1 MKLTWRTEWP
11 IWALI
16 LGMFLLAAVS
26 WSTAPDRIP
35 THWGWNGQVDRYS
48 GKFEGLLLMPILAT
62 VVYLLLTFLPR
73 VDPGRANYE
82 QFAGAYL
89 MIRASAVTIMAAI
102 YGVIHLVIRGH
113 AVRID
118 TIVPLLV
125 GGLLTIVGSVLGKI
139 RPNWFVGVRTPW
151 TLSSKLSWTKTH
163 RAAGWVFVVLGLSMM
178 ASGVSRSRAAF
189 IATIAFGAIGV
200 VGTMIYSYLVWR
212 RDPERIPPAGTLPAE

>member
-1 MKLTWRTEWP
+1 MKLSWRTEWP

-16 LGMFLLAAVS
+16 LGMFLLAATS
-26 WSTAPDRIP
+26 WSAAPDRIP
-35 THWGWNGQVDRYS
+35 THWGWNGQVDRYG
-48 GKFEGLLLMPILAT
+48 GKFEGLVLLPIIAT

-82 QFAGAYL
+82 QFVGAYL
-89 MIRASAVTIMAAI
+89 MIRASVVTMMAAI
-102 YGVIHLVIRGH
+102 YGVIHLAMRGH
-113 AVRID
+113 AVRIE
-118 TIVPLLV
+118 TVVPFLV

-163 RAAGWVFVVLGLSMM
+163 RAAGWVFVVLGLSLM

-189 IATIAFGAIGV
+189 IATIGVGAIGV
-200 VGTMIYSYLVWR
+200 IGTTIYSYLVWR
-212 RDPERIPPAGTLPAE
+212 RDPDRIPPAGTLPAE